1 MNLDLIKS
9 LSLSAF
15 CAVATGCVNYDIAT
29 QQKVSFYSEDT
40 PAVTVSV
47 NGQVV
52 GETTCST
59 VLDRSNS
66 YVVMFTKDGY
76 EPAKYDLV
84 PFTDPDT
91 GVVAF
96 VDEVYC
102 PELSPASEEP
112 VPAEPATAV
121 AVADVE
127 EPPVDEPVVEPETV
141 VEPSEDAV
149 PAVVLGEEIDAEP
162 EVVAEESDDA
172 VPAVVLE
179 DEVVADA
186 VPADAEP
193 AVEPEVAPEEPVAE
207 SDEAVAEDVVDAEP
221 VVEPEVAPEEPVAE
235 PETVAEDVVDAEPV
249 VEPEVAPEEPVAEP
263 EAAAEDIPAESDEAV
278 AEDVADAEPVV
289 EPDVVPAEPAEVE
302 APAKQLRTMSE
313 LRAELTELKRQR
325 KLNLISAEEF
335 DKRMAALAEEV
346 SQTY

>member
-179 DEVVADA
+179 DEVVADV

-207 SDEAVAEDVVDAEP
+207 PEAAAEDIPAESDEA
-221 VVEPEVAPEEPVAE
+221 
-235 PETVAEDVVDAEPV
+235 VAEDVVDAEPV

-289 EPDVVPAEPAEVE
+289 DPEVVPAEPAEVE

-335 DKRMAALAEEV
+335 DKRMAALVEEV

>member
-141 VEPSEDAV
+141 VGPSEDAV
-149 PAVVLGEEIDAEP
+149 PAGCAYQ
-162 EVVAEESDDA
+162 SG
-172 VPAVVLE
+172 
-179 DEVVADA
+179 
-186 VPADAEP
+186 
-193 AVEPEVAPEEPVAE
+193 
-207 SDEAVAEDVVDAEP
+207 
-221 VVEPEVAPEEPVAE
+221 
-235 PETVAEDVVDAEPV
+235 
-249 VEPEVAPEEPVAEP
+249 
-263 EAAAEDIPAESDEAV
+263 
-278 AEDVADAEPVV
+278 
-289 EPDVVPAEPAEVE
+289 
-302 APAKQLRTMSE
+302 
-313 LRAELTELKRQR
+313 
-325 KLNLISAEEF
+325 KL
-335 DKRMAALAEEV
+335 
-346 SQTY
+346 

>member
-141 VEPSEDAV
+141 VGPSEDAV

-207 SDEAVAEDVVDAEP
+207 PEAVAEDIPAESD
-221 VVEPEVAPEEPVAE
+221 EA
-235 PETVAEDVVDAEPV
+235 VAEDVVDAEPV

-263 EAAAEDIPAESDEAV
+263 EAAAEDIPAESDEAA

-289 EPDVVPAEPAEVE
+289 EPEVVPAEPAEVE

>member
-149 PAVVLGEEIDAEP
+149 PAVVLGEEIDTEP

-179 DEVVADA
+179 DEVVADV

-193 AVEPEVAPEEPVAE
+193 A
-207 SDEAVAEDVVDAEP
+207 
-221 VVEPEVAPEEPVAE
+221 
-235 PETVAEDVVDAEPV
+235 

-289 EPDVVPAEPAEVE
+289 EPEVVPAEPAEVE

>member
-179 DEVVADA
+179 DEVVADV

-207 SDEAVAEDVVDAEP
+207 PEAVAEDIPAESDEAVAEDVADAEP
-221 VVEPEVAPEEPVAE
+221 A
-235 PETVAEDVVDAEPV
+235 

-289 EPDVVPAEPAEVE
+289 EPEVVPAEPAEVE

>member
-141 VEPSEDAV
+141 VGPSEDAV

-207 SDEAVAEDVVDAEP
+207 DVPAESDEAVAEDVPAESD
-221 VVEPEVAPEEPVAE
+221 EA
-235 PETVAEDVVDAEPV
+235 VAEDVVDAEPV

-263 EAAAEDIPAESDEAV
+263 EAAAEDVPVESDEAV
-278 AEDVADAEPVV
+278 AEDVVDAEPVV

>member
-207 SDEAVAEDVVDAEP
+207 
-221 VVEPEVAPEEPVAE
+221 
-235 PETVAEDVVDAEPV
+235 
-249 VEPEVAPEEPVAEP
+249 P

>member
-141 VEPSEDAV
+141 VGPSEDAV

-207 SDEAVAEDVVDAEP
+207 
-221 VVEPEVAPEEPVAE
+221 
-235 PETVAEDVVDAEPV
+235 
-249 VEPEVAPEEPVAEP
+249 P
-263 EAAAEDIPAESDEAV
+263 EAAAEDIPAESDEAA

-289 EPDVVPAEPAEVE
+289 EPEVVPAEPAEVE